1 MSEVG
6 RPSDSDVL
14 LAVDIQNDF
23 CPGGALAVPGGDAVI
38 SIANRLGGVFENVV
52 LTQDWHPAKHLSF
65 FSSHAGKAPFDS
77 IEMPYGRQV
86 LWPEHCVQGSKGAD
100 FHAGLDLPHASL
112 IVRKGF
118 RREIDSYSAFF
129 ENDGATPTGL
139 AGYLRERQLSR
150 IFLCGLAT
158 DFCVHYSAL
167 DALKECFETVV
178 IEDAC
183 RAMDLEGS
191 LDTAMSAMRE
201 AGAVIVR
208 STAFIE

>member
-14 LAVDIQNDF
+14 LVVDIQNDF

-38 SIANRLGGVFENVV
+38 SIANRLGGAFENVV

-77 IEMPYGRQV
+77 VEMAYGRQV

-129 ENDGATPTGL
+129 ENDHATPTGL
-139 AGYLRERQLSR
+139 AGYLRQRRLSR

-158 DFCVHYSAL
+158 DFCIHYSAL
-167 DALKECFETVV
+167 DALKERFETVV

-191 LDTAMSAMRE
+191 LDTAMSNMRE

-208 STAFIE
+208 SAALIE